1 MSMNNKEVAV
11 VEGASDVLWAIEVDG
26 VELTRVRPGESV
38 VVGRKPIRPMV
49 ETEATRRVDI
59 DDPEKSMSKRHAK
72 LSVDSYGRAILED
85 LGSTNGS
92 FVVRDDGALMRVPL
106 GTQITFQRSPMHLQF
121 GDKPIDFREVSSDE
135 TGEHPVA
142 SLFDNLSP
150 EDIAAAANG
159 AMSVDQILDVR
170 AGEPTTAFDAGA
182 VRGRVH
188 DLDTSGL
195 SQGYV
200 TASPDT
206 PATASSAQTVDSRAA
221 AFAATTPVAARSAEP
236 STTRTAVSNTAV
248 SNTAVPN
255 TAVPDTAVPGIA
267 VPDAAASN
275 PATSGATVPDSSVPA
290 VSVPATSAP
299 VASAPDAVGQMP
311 AASDD
316 FARTAPET
324 TPVVTAHLTAN
335 TDANTAAVETD
346 AAGTAAAEAAAPN
359 AMETNAAQTNSA
371 ASDADPFYRS
381 SQTQSV
387 TTEPQQTLMRQ
398 DASEQDVR
406 FRPAQTE
413 FAQSQPVRTQSV
425 QAQEQPEQADV
436 AASRQTQTYAGQG
449 SYHGYG
455 AGFADGTESSADDAR
470 FMPTGEQ
477 AQAFEP
483 DAAGV
488 AQESH
493 PVAEQ
498 ASAAD
503 ARFASHQMPQRDASP
518 QEDDSPSFSVPVTN
532 PHYDAGSVLDRLSR
546 GEYPTAQQQVDDERV
561 IDGFTI
567 REARGTA
574 DYERQFEIAQHD
586 ELLPFLAMNPRL
598 YGDLYAWL
606 EAMSN
611 ADVKAALDANAG
623 YKSWKLRK

>member
-38 VVGRKPIRPMV
+38 VVGRKPIRPMM

-121 GDKPIDFREVSSDE
+121 GDKAIDFREVSSDE

-200 TASPDT
+200 TAAPDT
-206 PATASSAQTVDSRAA
+206 PATASSSQSAASRAT

-236 STTRTAVSNTAV
+236 ATPRVAVPG
-248 SNTAVPN
+248 TAVPG
-255 TAVPDTAVPGIA
+255 TAVPDV
-267 VPDAAASN
+267 AAPN
-275 PATSGATVPDSSVPA
+275 PAASGATVPD
-290 VSVPATSAP
+290 TSAP
-299 VASAPDAVGQMP
+299 DTSAPAATAPGATAPGAVGQTVTASDDVSHMAPEATPDATAYPTAGAAAAETAVADTVAPDA
-311 AASDD
+311 
-316 FARTAPET
+316 
-324 TPVVTAHLTAN
+324 
-335 TDANTAAVETD
+335 
-346 AAGTAAAEAAAPN
+346 AAPDV
-359 AMETNAAQTNSA
+359 METNPA
-371 ASDADPFYRS
+371 ASDADSFGRS
-381 SQTQSV
+381 PQTQSAV
-387 TTEPQQTLMRQ
+387 AEPRQPLVRQ

-406 FRPAQTE
+406 FRPARTE
-413 FAQSQPVRTQSV
+413 FAQSQPVQNQPVQS
-425 QAQEQPEQADV
+425 QEQPEQADN
-436 AASRQTQTYAGQG
+436 ASSRQTQAYAGQG
-449 SYHGYG
+449 SYHAYG
-455 AGFADGTESSADDAR
+455 AGFADGTESPADDAR

-518 QEDDSPSFSVPVTN
+518 REDDSPSFSVPVTN
-532 PHYDAGSVLDRLSR
+532 PRYDAGSVLDRLSR

-598 YGDLYAWL
+598 YADLYAWL
-606 EAMSN
+606 EAMNN

>member
-121 GDKPIDFREVSSDE
+121 GDKAIDFREVSSDE

-206 PATASSAQTVDSRAA
+206 PATASSAQTGDSRAA
-221 AFAATTPVAARSAEP
+221 AFAATTPVAARPAEP
-236 STTRTAVSNTAV
+236 STTR
-248 SNTAVPN
+248 TAVPN
-255 TAVPDTAVPGIA
+255 TAVPDTAVP
-267 VPDAAASN
+267 DAAASN
-275 PATSGATVPDSSVPA
+275 PAVSNSATSGATVPDVSAPA
-290 VSVPATSAP
+290 VSAPATTAP
-299 VASAPDAVGQMP
+299 AASAPAAVGQTTS
-311 AASDD
+311 ASDD
-316 FARTAPET
+316 FPRTATET
-324 TPVVTAHLTAN
+324 TPVATAHLTAN
-335 TDANTAAVETD
+335 TDASTAAAETD
-346 AAGTAAAEAAAPN
+346 AAGTAAAETAAPN
-359 AMETNAAQTNSA
+359 ATETNAAQTNSA
-371 ASDADPFYRS
+371 ASDADSFDRS

-387 TTEPQQTLMRQ
+387 TAEPQQPLMRQ

-413 FAQSQPVRTQSV
+413 FAQSEFAQPQPVRTRTV
-425 QAQEQPEQADV
+425 QTQEQPEQADD

-449 SYHGYG
+449 NYHAYG
-455 AGFADGTESSADDAR
+455 AGFADGTESPADDAR

-606 EAMSN
+606 EAMNN